1 MIVMPLEKKQYAGKK
16 FTARY
21 TTRGYYDIRPD
32 EDGFR
37 IQYPPFEAPVEKSFD
52 DVFFGEWLEPPCL
65 RRV

>member
-16 FTARY
+16 LTARY

-37 IQYPPFEAPVEKSFD
+37 IQYTPFEAPVEKSFD